1 MARNSP
7 SSTSRPRGSKLP
19 LLIVALMFAGV
30 IASVV
35 VVNSRPGADPSGKDA
50 LPFVLG
56 VVVVGMLAILLTQM
70 RWMRRAEDADMAA
83 AEQRASAL
91 RDPGAD
97 PGRASAE
104 EVQAA
109 LALDPGSG
117 EDLAARREM
126 WGYTRRSWR
135 GAAFVALLVVI
146 LMPAAILTQNPKI
159 MALAAIPIVLAAVVS
174 VVKLLRPGGDLDQG
188 YAIADRIMEPLGLR
202 TVERPQWMPIPYAD
216 GTLHATVVGPTVL
229 GGERHGREVEVSINA
244 SRSDVAVAYDGPA
257 FTASGAKGG
266 RLECADDAPP
276 AVRGALGTLQPAP
289 VWTGAK
295 IEAGEGRIQITRKR
309 GGPDKWQHD
318 LWLAERLAGAAAG

>member
-1 MARNSP
+1 MARTTP

-50 LPFVLG
+50 MPYALG
-56 VVVVGMLAILLTQM
+56 VVVVGMVLILLTQM
-70 RWMRRAEDADMAA
+70 RWMRRAETADLEA
-83 AEQRASAL
+83 AEQRATSL

-97 PGRASAE
+97 AGSASAE

-109 LALDPGSG
+109 LALKPGSG

-126 WGYTRRSWR
+126 WGFSRKVWRS
-135 GAAFVALLVVI
+135 GAFVALLVVI

-159 MALAAIPIVLAAVVS
+159 MVFAAIPIVLAALVAAVNT
-174 VVKLLRPGGDLDQG
+174 LRPGGRLDEG
-188 YAIADRIMEPLGLR
+188 YAISDRIMEPLGLR

-216 GTLHATVVGPTVL
+216 GTLHSTVIGPTVL
-229 GGERHGREVEVSINA
+229 GGERHGREVEVSITA

-257 FTASGAKGG
+257 FTAAGAKGG
-266 RLECADDAPP
+266 RLEAADDAPP
-276 AVRGALGTLQPAP
+276 SVRGALGTLQPAP

-295 IEAGEGRIQITRKR
+295 IEAGDGRIQITRKR
-309 GGPDKWQHD
+309 GGAEKWQHD
-318 LWLAERLAGAAAG
+318 LWLAERLAGAVR